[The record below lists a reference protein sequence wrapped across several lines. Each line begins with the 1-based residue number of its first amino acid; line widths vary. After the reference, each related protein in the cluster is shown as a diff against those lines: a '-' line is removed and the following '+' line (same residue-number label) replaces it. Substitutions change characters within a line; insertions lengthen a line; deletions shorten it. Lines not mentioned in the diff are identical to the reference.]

1 MEAYRL
7 YTVVPRLVELIDQLT
22 NWYIRMNKDRFSGER
37 GAGER
42 RTSLCTLFEVL
53 MMLCRMMA
61 PLTPFFAEHVYQN
74 LRRVVPDA
82 PASVHF
88 LMIPEVNEA
97 AIDPQMEADVRLMLQ
112 VIEKGRTLRERRAL
126 STRTP
131 NRRERRLFTA
141 ASREQAHA
149 LDPHAAARGDLRERR
164 RGGAPRG
171 RDAARVHRRRAQ
183 RAPRP
188 DGAAR

>member
-53 MMLCRMMA
+53 KMLCRMMA

-131 NRRERRLFTA
+131 NKA
-141 ASREQAHA
+141 
-149 LDPHAAARGDLRERR
+149 
-164 RGGAPRG
+164 
-171 RDAARVHRRRAQ
+171 
-183 RAPRP
+183 
-188 DGAAR
+188 